1 MVGLPLATDQFADMG
16 RAKVSDVTINRDCI
30 MGFSPFL
37 FSGFYTCIPQI
48 GSTCLTILY
57 VQRMNIGR
65 QLSWDTL
72 NTTNLVQTIKEAFRD
87 PQMKR

>member
-1 MVGLPLATDQFADMG
+1 MVGLPLATDQFANMG

-30 MGFSPFL
+30 MRFSPFL
-37 FSGFYTCIPQI
+37 FSGFYTCILQI
-48 GSTCLTILY
+48 GSRCFTLLY

-72 NTTNLVQTIKEAFRD
+72 NTTTFVQTIKEAFRD

>member
-1 MVGLPLATDQFADMG
+1 
-16 RAKVSDVTINRDCI
+16 

-37 FSGFYTCIPQI
+37 FSGFSHLYTTTLAKIRQHMFYPYLC
-48 GSTCLTILY
+48 S
-57 VQRMNIGR
+57 QRMNIGR

-72 NTTNLVQTIKEAFRD
+72 NTTTFVQTIKEAFRD